1 MRLEEI
7 ALPSALACLLA
18 FLVILPL
25 VRQRLRTGRWAL
37 VVRNNDPGIETFVRW
52 WTVVLLLGV
61 AIWSGLVVAMS
72 TQSLGV
78 WSAPAALGWSGVAF
92 LVLGFVIVAISQ
104 AQMGESWRIGIDD
117 EPTELVTTGLY
128 RWVRHPIYTGILSMF
143 VGVTCLT
150 PSAWTLSG
158 LVLGLVVVGLQSRLE
173 EEHVKGQHQE
183 RFQAWAARAGRFLP
197 GIGRLPRAQ
206 S

>member
-1 MRLEEI
+1 MPLEELV
-7 ALPSALACLLA
+7 LPSAFVCFLA
-18 FLVILPL
+18 FVVVLPL

-37 VVRNNDPGIETFVRW
+37 VVRTSAPGIETFVRW
-52 WTVVLLLGV
+52 WTVVLLVGIAV
-61 AIWSGLVVAMS
+61 WSGLVVAMS
-72 TQSLGV
+72 PQELGV
-78 WSAPAALGWSGVAF
+78 WPAPAPLAWSGVGF
-92 LVLGFVIVAISQ
+92 LVLGFLIVATAQ

-158 LVLGLVVVGLQSRLE
+158 LVLGFVMIGLQSRLE

-183 RFQAWAARAGRFLP
+183 QFHAWAARAGRFLP
-197 GIGRLPRAQ
+197 GLGRLSSAR